1 MSIITVDRL
10 YEVIN
15 LGVQSLVLDQTGN
28 LHMVSSG
35 TPSAEPSIII
45 PRTPLTPGLLFDPFE
60 STDWPAVSQA
70 SGYADSHKEHDIA
83 RLIAIYKD
91 SAPTEALKQAMD
103 NKTSPEALKTS
114 PDM

>member
-1 MSIITVDRL
+1 MDRL

-35 TPSAEPSIII
+35 NPSALSSEPSIII

-60 STDWPAVSQA
+60 STD
-70 SGYADSHKEHDIA
+70 
-83 RLIAIYKD
+83 
-91 SAPTEALKQAMD
+91 
-103 NKTSPEALKTS
+103 
-114 PDM
+114 